1 MELKILRT
9 TNHEL
14 PTDVAK
20 QHHDVIIIGGGAAG
34 LFCAFQAALR
44 GRRVLLLEHNDRVG
58 KKIGISGGGRCNF
71 TNIDA
76 GAENYLS
83 ENPNFCKSAL
93 ARYSP
98 WDFIA
103 LVEKH
108 GIAYHEKKLGQQFCD
123 GSSREIIDML
133 LRECHD
139 AGVTIMT
146 SCRVQEVS
154 KEEMRPL
161 SKFAAGDERQ
171 EVDGAQRLSVHEVL
185 DSASTGATQPVAPAV
200 EFGKRS
206 IFHLTTSR
214 GPFTA
219 NSLVI
224 ATGGL
229 SFEKLGATDFGYRV
243 AKQFGIVVTTLSPA
257 LVPLTFVPTDRGF
270 CSSLAGVALPVQV
283 EHDGIKFEEALLFTH
298 RGVSG
303 PAILQVSSTW
313 KRGEELIFDLLPDS
327 TAASL
332 LLEER
337 KSQALL
343 PNILSRYLPRRF
355 AEAWCDRHHFSKS
368 AHQCSDQEFSN
379 FLQLLHRWPF
389 RFTDTEG
396 YPKAEVTRGGVSTTE
411 LSSKTMESRKVRGLY
426 FIGEVVDVTGWLGG
440 YNFQWAWASAH
451 AAAEAV

>member
-1 MELKILRT
+1 MKSFFS
-9 TNHEL
+9 
-14 PTDVAK
+14 PSPQ
-20 QHHDVIIIGGGAAG
+20 QHYDAIVIGGGAAG
-34 LFCAFQAALR
+34 LFCAFHTALR

-58 KKIGISGGGRCNF
+58 KKIEISGGGRCNF
-71 TNIDA
+71 TNIHA
-76 GAENYLS
+76 TAENYLS

-123 GSSREIIDML
+123 GSSREIINML
-133 LRECHD
+133 LRECHE

-146 SCRVQEVS
+146 SCHVQEVK
-154 KEEMRPL
+154 KEE
-161 SKFAAGDERQ
+161 
-171 EVDGAQRLSVHEVL
+171 
-185 DSASTGATQPVAPAV
+185 
-200 EFGKRS
+200 
-206 IFHLTTSR
+206 IFHLITSR

-219 NSLVI
+219 DSLVI

-243 AKQFGIVVTTLSPA
+243 AKQFGISVVPLRPA
-257 LVPLTFVPTDRGF
+257 LAPLTFMPADRDF

-283 EHDGIKFEEALLFTH
+283 RHDDIKFEEALLFTH

-303 PAILQVSSTW
+303 PAILQISSTW
-313 KRGEELIFDLLPDS
+313 KRGEELIFDLLPDL
-327 TAASL
+327 AASSQL
-332 LLEER
+332 LQER
-337 KSQALL
+337 KSHALL
-343 PNILSRYLPRRF
+343 PNLLSHYLPRRF

-368 AHQCSDQEFSN
+368 AHQCSDQEFLN

-389 RFTDTEG
+389 CFTDTEG
-396 YPKAEVTRGGVSTTE
+396 YPKAEVTRGGVSTAE
-411 LSSKTMESRKVRGLY
+411 LSSKTMESRCAPGLY

-451 AAAEAV
+451 AAAEAI